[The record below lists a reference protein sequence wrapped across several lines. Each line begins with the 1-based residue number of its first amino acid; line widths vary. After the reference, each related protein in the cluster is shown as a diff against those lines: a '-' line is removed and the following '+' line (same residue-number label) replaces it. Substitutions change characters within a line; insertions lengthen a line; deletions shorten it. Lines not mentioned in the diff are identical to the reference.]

1 MTCAS
6 IGHGRSRSCGLKSTW
21 ALAVRTAPR
30 HGEVVNE
37 NIAQWVAV
45 VVGVASIA
53 LYSGLMIATDGT
65 SGWSWILLV
74 AGIGSLIGGAR
85 LFRRNAAP

>member
-1 MTCAS
+1 
-6 IGHGRSRSCGLKSTW
+6 
-21 ALAVRTAPR
+21 
-30 HGEVVNE
+30 VVNE
-37 NIAQWVAV
+37 NIAQWVTV
-45 VVGVASIA
+45 VVGVALIA